1 MSSENGVWV
10 ARATQQERGLNEDES
25 GGRKRLER
33 RGTSVS
39 RKGSLRRGGRKK
51 SFICSFIWIIGEKVE
66 LGLVNWLVFKC
77 LTLRGFLKGNFSVTK
92 ERLKAEVETEINRL
106 GRASLVDIASA
117 VGVELVHCERVAEKI
132 VAEKPDLTFVQGEI
146 VADSYWDTVAKE
158 VNEALQE
165 SGQVV
170 VGELAKRFNVGSELL
185 TRVLESRIGKLIQGK
200 LEAGQLYTPAHV
212 SIIRAV
218 VRGAVRALTVPTALS
233 AVWSCLQKQLREG
246 DDASSGGVSGEGVLF
261 QSVLSGLIADDI
273 NNYLIRLQYQ
283 LRDSTGN

>member
-1 MSSENGVWV
+1 MSYMTRPKCFFLTILSW
-10 ARATQQERGLNEDES
+10 D
-25 GGRKRLER
+25 GGAVGYR
-33 RGTSVS
+33 V
-39 RKGSLRRGGRKK
+39 
-51 SFICSFIWIIGEKVE
+51 
-66 LGLVNWLVFKC
+66 GLVESNYPEID
-77 LTLRGFLKGNFSVTK
+77 GFLKGNFSVTK

-117 VGVELVHCERVAEKI
+117 VGVELLHCERVAEQI

-146 VADSYWDTVAKE
+146 VADSYWDTVAEE

-212 SIIRAV
+212 SRIRAV

-261 QSVLSGLIADDI
+261 HSVLSGLIADDI
-273 NNYLIRLQYQ
+273 NNYLIRLLYQ

>member
-1 MSSENGVWV
+1 MSSENRVWV
-10 ARATQQERGLNEDES
+10 ARATQQERGLNEDE

-33 RGTSVS
+33 CGTSVS

-117 VGVELVHCERVAEKI
+117 VGVELVHCERVAEQI

-146 VADSYWDTVAKE
+146 VADSYWDTVAEE

-185 TRVLESRIGKLIQGK
+185 TRVLESRIQGK

-212 SIIRAV
+212 FVKEMMPQAEEFLEK
-218 VRGAVRALTVPTALS
+218 GF
-233 AVWSCLQKQLREG
+233 
-246 DDASSGGVSGEGVLF
+246 SSS
-261 QSVLSGLIADDI
+261 QS
-273 NNYLIRLQYQ
+273 
-283 LRDSTGN
+283 

>member
-1 MSSENGVWV
+1 MGSSYLSHPGYFKMREYFCLPVQSPDSTRTNARSCGNCKVVELPWLVHGSMSSENGVWV

-51 SFICSFIWIIGEKVE
+51 SFICSFIWIIGETVE

-117 VGVELVHCERVAEKI
+117 VGVELVHCERVAEQI

-146 VADSYWDTVAKE
+146 VADSYWDTVAEE

-170 VGELAKRFNVGSELL
+170 VGELAKRFNVESELL

-200 LEAGQLYTPAHV
+200 LEAGQLYIPAHV
-212 SIIRAV
+212 FVKEMMPQAEEFLEK
-218 VRGAVRALTVPTALS
+218 GF
-233 AVWSCLQKQLREG
+233 
-246 DDASSGGVSGEGVLF
+246 SSN
-261 QSVLSGLIADDI
+261 QS
-273 NNYLIRLQYQ
+273 
-283 LRDSTGN
+283 

>member
-1 MSSENGVWV
+1 MDAELLELQ
-10 ARATQQERGLNEDES
+10 RLFQATQES
-25 GGRKRLER
+25 KAKE
-33 RGTSVS
+33 
-39 RKGSLRRGGRKK
+39 
-51 SFICSFIWIIGEKVE
+51 FI
-66 LGLVNWLVFKC
+66 
-77 LTLRGFLKGNFSVTK
+77 TK
-92 ERLKAEVETEINRL
+92 ERLKAEVETEINRI

-117 VGVELVHCERVAEKI
+117 VGVELVHCERVAEQI

-146 VADSYWDTVAKE
+146 VADSYWDTVAEE

-212 SIIRAV
+212 SRIRAV

-261 QSVLSGLIADDI
+261 QSVLSGLF
-273 NNYLIRLQYQ
+273 N
-283 LRDSTGN
+283 